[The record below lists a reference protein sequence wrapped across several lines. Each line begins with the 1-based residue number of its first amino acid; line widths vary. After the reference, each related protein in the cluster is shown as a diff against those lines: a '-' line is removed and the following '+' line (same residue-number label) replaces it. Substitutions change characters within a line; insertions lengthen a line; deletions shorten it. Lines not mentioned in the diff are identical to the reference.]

1 MLIVMET
8 ANKDTSDQA
17 IVMSPFSVCNEEF
30 VNKQSLKSHEREHRN
45 NSSFI
50 CKTCGKNMLQ
60 SLLHLTWERNGH
72 PAIENLTEKI
82 PKPTQVPQQQ
92 AENLKAR
99 LRQAYKAVTRA
110 NRNSHMAN
118 KERYDRRAKHHSFN
132 VGDYVYLYDPAQKP
146 GLSKKFHFY
155 WTCPYQTTGKLSD
168 LNYEVQGAAA
178 KT

>member
-1 MLIVMET
+1 MKDSTET
-8 ANKDTSDQA
+8 IAVLYAKPAEKTCY
-17 IVMSPFSVCNEEF
+17 SPFF
-30 VNKQSLKSHEREHRN
+30 
-45 NSSFI
+45 
-50 CKTCGKNMLQ
+50 
-60 SLLHLTWERNGH
+60 LLHGREMVT
-72 PAIENLTEKI
+72 PANDNLPAKI
-82 PKPTQVPQQQ
+82 PKPTQGSEQQV
-92 AENLKAR
+92 ENLKAR